1 MERRPAT
8 LLEAHGLRI
17 YSTPQLISANTTTS
31 TSTSTSTSALDSNKE
46 NKEITTSPAVS
57 SSEGEHNL
65 NHLDLIKDP
74 EGHRFVGGDILEW
87 SNGVNSLVK

>member
-17 YSTPQLISANTTTS
+17 YSTPQIISANTTTS
-31 TSTSTSTSALDSNKE
+31 TITLDSNKE

-57 SSEGEHNL
+57 SEGGEGEHNL
-65 NHLDLIKDP
+65 NHLDLTKDP